1 MELAV
6 EIISNYQTIRN
17 ETVQDVEDFKSQ
29 SLSTQAKRGDQLVDM
44 MPAI

>member
-17 ETVQDVEDFKSQ
+17 ETVQDLEDFNSQ
-29 SLSTQAKRGDQLVDM
+29 SLSTQAKRGDQLVSM
-44 MPAI
+44 TPAI